1 VARGGKF
8 YFWASFVMDKVS
20 NRHYQSEIVKQINLS
35 FDGKPTADLSQRSLF
50 DEAKKITGLSD
61 FGRAGFI
68 QSIDAFLGSLED
80 EADLNPFGRE
90 YARAGSLQS
99 LANRLW
105 TSECFRRHPEIAQ
118 RKIKAPIVIVGH
130 HRSGTTRL
138 HRMLATDPSLRHLK
152 TWESL
157 NPAPRLDKPD
167 MGKEER
173 RREIDEGLQALDALY
188 PGFGNAHPMGADF
201 AEEEMLLQRH
211 SFGSAAL
218 FFAYNNPRYYDWF
231 KSFDK
236 AENYADM
243 ADHLRLLS
251 WSTDDAEDKRW
262 VLKNP
267 THMMDLDYLMA
278 TFPDAKLVFIH
289 RDPVK
294 TAGSLMSMRWLF
306 AVQLTDQPLRAAL
319 RDMSL
324 DLCETMARRCMEM
337 RDRLVPKAQF
347 IDVGYDEMGRDWRAV
362 MRRIYAFADL
372 DFTAEAEAGM
382 AAWLADSEAENRH
395 GGHHYR
401 LEDFGTSAG
410 EIDERMKFY
419 RDWMAIPSE
428 PERRAAVV

>member
-1 VARGGKF
+1 
-8 YFWASFVMDKVS
+8 
-20 NRHYQSEIVKQINLS
+20 
-35 FDGKPTADLSQRSLF
+35 
-50 DEAKKITGLSD
+50 
-61 FGRAGFI
+61 
-68 QSIDAFLGSLED
+68 
-80 EADLNPFGRE
+80 
-90 YARAGSLQS
+90 
-99 LANRLW
+99 
-105 TSECFRRHPEIAQ
+105 
-118 RKIKAPIVIVGH
+118 
-130 HRSGTTRL
+130 
-138 HRMLATDPSLRHLK
+138 
-152 TWESL
+152 
-157 NPAPRLDKPD
+157 
-167 MGKEER
+167 
-173 RREIDEGLQALDALY
+173 
-188 PGFGNAHPMGADF
+188 
-201 AEEEMLLQRH
+201 
-211 SFGSAAL
+211 
-218 FFAYNNPRYYDWF
+218 
-231 KSFDK
+231 
-236 AENYADM
+236 
-243 ADHLRLLS
+243 
-251 WSTDDAEDKRW
+251 
-262 VLKNP
+262 
-267 THMMDLDYLMA
+267 MDLDYLMA

>member
-1 VARGGKF
+1 
-8 YFWASFVMDKVS
+8 MDKVS
-20 NRHYQSEIVKQINLS
+20 NHHYRSETVKQINLS
-35 FDGKPTADLSQRSLF
+35 FEGKAPTELSAASLL
-50 DEAKKITGLSD
+50 DAAKNMTGLTD
-61 FGRAGFI
+61 FGRVGFLD
-68 QSIDAFLGSLED
+68 SLDVFLKSLEK
-80 EADLNPFGRE
+80 EADLNAFGRE
-90 YARAGSLQS
+90 YTRGGSLQS

-105 TSECFRRHPEIAQ
+105 AAECFRLHPEVA
-118 RKIKAPIVIVGH
+118 RREIKAPIIIVGH

-138 HRMLATDPSLRHLK
+138 HRMLSTDPSLRHLQ

-157 NPAPRLDKPD
+157 NPAPRPGKPD
-167 MGKEER
+167 LGKEER
-173 RREIDEGLQALDALY
+173 YREIDEGLKAIDVLY
-188 PGFGNAHPMGADF
+188 PEFGNAHPMAADW

-218 FFAYNNPRYYDWF
+218 FFAYNNPSYYDWF

-236 AENYADM
+236 SENYADM

-251 WSTDDAEDKRW
+251 WSDNAPEDKRW

-267 THMMDLDYLMA
+267 THMMDLGYLMA

-289 RDPVK
+289 RDPIK

-306 AVQLTDQPLRAAL
+306 AVQLTDQPLRAAI

-337 RDRLVPKAQF
+337 RDRLVPREQF
-347 IDVGYDEMGRDWRAV
+347 IDVGFEEMNRDWRQV
-362 MRRIYAFADL
+362 MRRIYAFADKE
-372 DFTAEAEAGM
+372 FTPETESGM

-395 GGHHYR
+395 GGHRYR

-410 EIDERMKFY
+410 EVDERMKFY
-419 RDWMAIPSE
+419 REWMAIPY
-428 PERRAAVV
+428 